1 MSQYHIRE
9 LTLLNIN
16 EYTFYIGNREESF
29 QEHITPLNYLFIQM
43 DQIHQELIVYHVQFD
58 DNETEYLD
66 SIAGNMSYITN
77 EAFLGNMI
85 NRYRTIV
92 SSVNLALYH
101 ILNLTIDEQTGE
113 AGFVTRIEAFVD
125 MLFRKKRANIVNKL
139 NIKSSESEYTPNTE
153 FIETKS
159 VKG

>member
-77 EAFLGNMI
+77 EASLGNMN

-101 ILNLTIDEQTGE
+101 ILNLTIDDMYTANKDVFFFLSNSFNSIYIGHSKSIDLSQHM
-113 AGFVTRIEAFVD
+113 VVD
-125 MLFRKKRANIVNKL
+125 SL
-139 NIKSSESEYTPNTE
+139 KSKE
-153 FIETKS
+153 
-159 VKG
+159 